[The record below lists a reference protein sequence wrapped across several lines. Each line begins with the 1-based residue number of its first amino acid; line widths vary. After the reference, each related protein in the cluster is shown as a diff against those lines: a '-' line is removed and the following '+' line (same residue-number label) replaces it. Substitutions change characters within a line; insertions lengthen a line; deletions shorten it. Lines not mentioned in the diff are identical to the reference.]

1 MKTETNLNYQTDLTR
16 PDCTRPDCIH
26 NDNSSPGTARRDWI
40 RLASTASAGAILYL
54 LTGNP
59 KPLYAQSVDG
69 DRSILTAALY
79 LENEAV
85 TAYQVG
91 AESNLLTPGVLKVA
105 VAFQSDHKYHRDGIS
120 GVLTSLGV
128 TPDGPEK
135 KYDFGRL
142 RNENDILRLARDRE
156 HGAVQAYATLASNI
170 LTKPVLNFGANVLAD
185 EVRHLTILN
194 SVLGVPNY

>member
-1 MKTETNLNYQTDLTR
+1 MDTETNLNPEADQ
-16 PDCTRPDCIH
+16 
-26 NDNSSPGTARRDWI
+26 GTARREWI
-40 RLASTASAGAILYL
+40 RLAGTASAAAIFYL

-59 KPLYAQSVDG
+59 KPLYAQSKEG
-69 DRSILTAALY
+69 DLGILTAALY

-85 TAYQVG
+85 TAYQAG
-91 AESNLLTPGVLKVA
+91 AESKMLSPGILRVA

-120 GVLTSLGV
+120 GVLKSFGV
-128 TPDGPEK
+128 TPSGPEK

-142 RNENDILRLARDRE
+142 HNEADILHLARDRE
-156 HGAVQAYATLASNI
+156 QGAVQAYATLASNI
-170 LTKPVLNFGANVLAD
+170 VTKPVLNFGANVLAD